1 MSVSKYDAIVI
12 GSGQAGNPLAI
23 ALAKSGK
30 KTAII
35 EATHIG
41 GCCINDGCTPTKT
54 LVASGRVAYLA
65 RRAADYGVH
74 FGTGGDVRIDMEKV
88 RQRKRDIVTSF
99 RTGSERRLKSAGVDV
114 IMGMASFVS
123 EKEVSVRLNSG
134 GEQHCSSDQIFVNVG
149 ECPAV
154 PSLAGLDEVRS
165 KAPERILDSTSVQEL
180 GEVPGSLLVL
190 GGGYIGLEFG
200 QLLSRL
206 GSKVTVV
213 QRASRLLPREDAE
226 ITASLEKILEED
238 GIKVLTSHESVKIS
252 LSDKDQISMV
262 VRSKAGEQTIE
273 GTHVLLAAGR
283 RANTDTLKPEKANI
297 SMDRRGYIQTNDKL
311 ETNVGG
317 VYALGDVRGPP
328 AFTHISYD
336 DFRILRD
343 TLGLS
348 GVPKTTA
355 LGQSTAS
362 HSVKA
367 RDGLVPYCCYTDP
380 QLGHIGLHLHEIPA
394 ERHKKVKVA
403 SMPMSYVARA
413 LETDET
419 RGMMKAIVDAETGLI
434 LGFTCLGIEGGELM
448 SAVQLAMMGGLKWW
462 QLQEAVFAHPAIAE
476 SLNNLWG
483 FLKDVE

>member
-1 MSVSKYDAIVI
+1 MSASKYDALVI

-35 EATHIG
+35 EATHVG

-54 LVASGRVAYLA
+54 LVASGRVAHLA

-74 FGTGGDVRIDMEKV
+74 PGTDGAVRIDMEKV

-99 RTGSERRLKSAGVDV
+99 RSGSERRLKAAGVDIV
-114 IMGMASFVS
+114 MGTASFVS
-123 EKEVSVRLNSG
+123 EKEVNVRLNSG
-134 GEQHCSSDQIFVNVG
+134 GEQRCASDQIFVNVG
-149 ECPAV
+149 ERPAI
-154 PSLAGLDEVRS
+154 PKLDGLDEVRS
-165 KAPERILDSTSVQEL
+165 KAPDRILDSTSIQEL

-200 QLLSRL
+200 QLFSRL
-206 GSKVTVV
+206 GSKVTIV
-213 QRASRLLPREDAE
+213 QRGSRIMPREDPE
-226 ITASLEKILEED
+226 ITDCLLKILEED

-252 LSDKDQISMV
+252 LDKDQISMV
-262 VRSKAGEQTIE
+262 VRSKTGDRTID

-283 RANTDTLKPEKANI
+283 QPNTDSLRPEKANI
-297 SMDRRGYIQTNDKL
+297 SMDQRGYVETNDKL
-311 ETNVGG
+311 ETNVVGI
-317 VYALGDVRGPP
+317 YALGDVRGPP

-336 DFRILRD
+336 DYRILRD

-348 GVPKTTA
+348 GTPKATA
-355 LGQSTAS
+355 LDRSPAS
-362 HSVKA
+362 HAVSD
-367 RDGLVPYCCYTDP
+367 RERLVPYCCYTDP
-380 QLGHIGLHLHEIPA
+380 QLGHIGLHLHEIPEA
-394 ERHKKVKVA
+394 WQKDLKVA
-403 SMPMSYVARA
+403 AMPMSYVARA

-419 RGMMKAIVDAETGLI
+419 RGMMKAIVDGETGLI

-448 SAVQLAMMGGLKWW
+448 SVVQMAMMGGLKWW
-462 QLQEAVFAHPAIAE
+462 QLEEAVFAHPTIAE
-476 SLNNLWG
+476 CLNNLWG

>member
-1 MSVSKYDAIVI
+1 MSVSTYDALVI

-30 KTAII
+30 KTAIV
-35 EATHIG
+35 EGTHIG

-54 LVASGRVAYLA
+54 LVASGRVAHLA

-74 FGTGGDVRIDMEKV
+74 GTGPVRIDMEKV

-99 RTGSERRLKSAGVDV
+99 RSGSERRLKAAGVDV
-114 IMGMASFVS
+114 LMGVASFAS
-123 EKEVSVRLNSG
+123 EKEVNVSLNSG
-134 GEQHCSSDQIFVNVG
+134 GEQRCTAEQIFVNVG
-149 ECPAV
+149 ERPAV
-154 PSLAGLDEVRS
+154 PDLPGMNDLGPNAL
-165 KAPERILDSTSVQEL
+165 ERILDSTSIQEL
-180 GEVPGSLLVL
+180 GEVPESLLVL

-200 QLLSRL
+200 QLFSRL
-206 GSKVTVV
+206 GSKVTII
-213 QRASRLLPREDAE
+213 QRANRIMPREDPD
-226 ITASLEKILEED
+226 ITDCLLKILEED
-238 GIKVLTSHESVKIS
+238 GIKVLTSHTSVRIS
-252 LSDKDQISMV
+252 VSDKDQINMV
-262 VRSKAGEQTIE
+262 VRSQAGDHTLQ

-283 RANTDTLKPEKANI
+283 RPNTDTLKAEKANLTMN
-297 SMDRRGYIQTNDKL
+297 SRGYIQTNDRL

-343 TLGLS
+343 TLALS
-348 GVPKTTA
+348 GAPKATA
-355 LGQSTAS
+355 LDQSPAS
-362 HSVKA
+362 HSVSDRA
-367 RDGLVPYCCYTDP
+367 RLVPYCCYTDP
-380 QLGHIGLHLHEIPA
+380 QLGHIGLHLNEIP
-394 ERHKKVKVA
+394 ESWRKNVKVA

-419 RGMMKAIVDAETGLI
+419 RGMMKAIVDGETGLI

-448 SAVQLAMMGGLKWW
+448 SVVQMAMLGGLKYW

-483 FLKDVE
+483 FLE